1 MNFGKVL
8 TAMVTPFDKHEEIDF
23 QALDYLIDHLINNG
37 SDGLVVAGTT
47 GESPTL
53 THGERMKLF
62 EYVVKKVNGAVPV
75 IAGTGSNYTKA
86 SIELTKEVAKT
97 GVDGVMLVA
106 PYYNKPSQDSM
117 YEHFKV
123 IAKSTELPVML
134 YNVPGRTG
142 VDMEVSTVVRLSQI
156 DNIVSIKDA
165 SGNLEKMTNII
176 RLTDDN
182 FSVYSGEDSL
192 TLPALAIGA
201 AGIVSVSSHI
211 VGNDMQEMIRRF
223 EQGQVA
229 EAANIHQRVLPVMQE
244 MFANPS
250 PVPVKT
256 ALNIQSVPVGKVRL
270 PLIELNDEQLQNL
283 QSVLSDF
290 EHSKMI

>member
-23 QALDYLIDHLINNG
+23 QALDHLIDHLINNG

-53 THGERMKLF
+53 THEERMKLF

-123 IAKSTELPVML
+123 IAESTELPVML

-142 VDMEVSTVVRLSQI
+142 VDMDVSTVVRLSQI

-201 AGIVSVSSHI
+201 DGIVSVSSHI
-211 VGNDMQEMIRRF
+211 IGNDMQEMIQRF

-256 ALNIQSVPVGKVRL
+256 ALNLQSVPVGKVRL
-270 PLIELNDEQLQNL
+270 PLIELTHEQLQNL

>member
-53 THGERMKLF
+53 THEERMKLF

-123 IAKSTELPVML
+123 IAQSTELPVML

-142 VDMEVSTVVRLSQI
+142 VDMDVSTVVRLSQI

-192 TLPALAIGA
+192 TLPALAVGA

-211 VGNDMQEMIRRF
+211 IGNDMQEMIRRF
-223 EQGQVA
+223 EQGHVA

-256 ALNIQSVPVGKVRL
+256 ALNLQSVSVGKVRL

>member
-23 QALDYLIDHLINNG
+23 QALDHLIDHLINNG

-53 THGERMKLF
+53 THEERIKLF

-123 IAKSTELPVML
+123 IAESTELPVML

-142 VDMEVSTVVRLSQI
+142 VDMDVSTVVRLSQI

-201 AGIVSVSSHI
+201 DGIVSVSSHI
-211 VGNDMQEMIRRF
+211 IGNDMQEMIQRF

-256 ALNIQSVPVGKVRL
+256 ALNLQSVPVGKVRL
-270 PLIELNDEQLQNL
+270 PLIELTDEQLQNL

>member
-86 SIELTKEVAKT
+86 SIELTKEVSKT

-123 IAKSTELPVML
+123 IAESTELPVML

-142 VDMEVSTVVRLSQI
+142 VDMDVSTVVRLSQI

-176 RLTDDN
+176 RLTDEN

-211 VGNDMQEMIRRF
+211 IGNDMQEMIHRF

>member
-86 SIELTKEVAKT
+86 SIELTKEVSKT

-123 IAKSTELPVML
+123 IAESTELPVML

-142 VDMEVSTVVRLSQI
+142 VDMDVSRIVFQYSRLS
-156 DNIVSIKDA
+156 
-165 SGNLEKMTNII
+165 
-176 RLTDDN
+176 
-182 FSVYSGEDSL
+182 
-192 TLPALAIGA
+192 
-201 AGIVSVSSHI
+201 
-211 VGNDMQEMIRRF
+211 
-223 EQGQVA
+223 
-229 EAANIHQRVLPVMQE
+229 
-244 MFANPS
+244 
-250 PVPVKT
+250 
-256 ALNIQSVPVGKVRL
+256 
-270 PLIELNDEQLQNL
+270 
-283 QSVLSDF
+283 
-290 EHSKMI
+290 

>member
-8 TAMVTPFDKHEEIDF
+8 TAMVTPFGKHEEIDF
-23 QALDYLIDHLINNG
+23 QALDKLIDHLISNG

-53 THGERMKLF
+53 SHEERLKLF
-62 EYVVKKVNGAVPV
+62 EYVVKKVDGKAFVL
-75 IAGTGSNYTKA
+75 AGTGSNYTKA
-86 SIELTKEVAKT
+86 SIELTKEVEKT

-117 YEHFKV
+117 YEHFRV
-123 IAKSTELPVML
+123 IAESTQLPVML

-142 VDMEVSTVVRLSQI
+142 VDMDVSTIVRLSEI
-156 DNIVSIKDA
+156 DNIVSIKEA
-165 SGNLEKMTNII
+165 SGDLEKMTNII
-176 RLTDDN
+176 RLTDDK

-201 AGIVSVSSHI
+201 AGIVSVSAHI
-211 VGNDMQEMIRRF
+211 IGNDMQEMIRRF
-223 EQGQVA
+223 EQGQVK
-229 EAANIHQRVLPVMQE
+229 EAASIHGRVLPVMQE

-256 ALNIQSVPVGKVRL
+256 ALNLQSIPVGKVRL
-270 PLIELNDEQLQNL
+270 PLIELNEEQLQNL
-283 QSVLSDF
+283 QTVLSDY
-290 EHSKMI
+290 EHSKMA

>member
-62 EYVVKKVNGAVPV
+62 EYVVKKVNGVVPV

-86 SIELTKEVAKT
+86 SIELTKEVSKT

-123 IAKSTELPVML
+123 IAESTELPVML

-142 VDMEVSTVVRLSQI
+142 VDMDVSTVVRLSQI

-176 RLTDDN
+176 RLTDEN

-211 VGNDMQEMIRRF
+211 IGNDMQEMIHRF